1 VVVLLT
7 LATLMAGCSAGPV
20 SADTGPDPVGTPGP
34 TAAPNP
40 PAHAADDVVLRISQ
54 TGGFAGPP
62 SVPPPPPVSVYSDG
76 TMISVDRPAANAPV
90 PGVARLSRRQLTQP
104 ALGRL
109 LYLAAKA
116 GLTDRDHL
124 DKPIPDAIVTVIAV
138 RHGGRLNHSTFATF
152 SPRPEDSP
160 AQAQRRADAARF
172 VRRLQIDPN
181 TLLPSGVSDPT
192 PVAVDRLAMSAAALA
207 PPALPERE
215 WPVAAVDLSTLGPC
229 TVVRGAD
236 AQAATDALTQ
246 APGGTRWG
254 WQAQAWRVLAAPPV
268 DDQPDCQPAA
278 A

>member
-1 VVVLLT
+1 MFT
-7 LATLMAGCSAGPV
+7 AATLMAGCSAGPA
-20 SADTGPDPVGTPGP
+20 SADIGPTPTGTPVP
-34 TAAPNP
+34 TAAPSAP
-40 PAHAADDVVLRISQ
+40 THTADDVVVRISQ

-62 SVPPPPPVSVYSDG
+62 SVPPPPPITVYSDG
-76 TMISVDRPAANAPV
+76 TMISVDRPAGNAPV
-90 PGVARLSRRQLTQP
+90 PGVARLSRRQLTEP

-109 LYLAAKA
+109 VYLAAKA
-116 GLTDRDHL
+116 GLADRDHL

-160 AQAQRRADAARF
+160 TQAQRRADAARF
-172 VRRLQIDPN
+172 VRRLQNDPS
-181 TLLPSGVSDPT
+181 TLLPSGLSDPT
-192 PVAVDRLAMSAAALA
+192 PVPVDRLAMSAAVLA
-207 PPALPERE
+207 PPALPERQ
-215 WPVAAVDLSTLGPC
+215 WPVTTVDLSTLGPC

-236 AQAATDALTQ
+236 ARAAADALSQ

-278 A
+278 P